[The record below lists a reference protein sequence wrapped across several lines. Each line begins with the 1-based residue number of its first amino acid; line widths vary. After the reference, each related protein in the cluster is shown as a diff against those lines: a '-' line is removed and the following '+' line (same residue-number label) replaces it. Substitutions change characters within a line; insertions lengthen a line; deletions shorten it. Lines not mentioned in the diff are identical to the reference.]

1 MEIGNRIRFYRIQ
14 KNMTQEELAKG
25 IISVS
30 YLSKIENN
38 QTSASIEVLE
48 MLCDRLGIKLIEEEE
63 IPLLKKLKDWYFLI
77 IQRNKGEAQREYELL
92 KERVY
97 DTNDTKALVY
107 FVLFELRFFLLMYN
121 LGLAKNQI
129 EKIEQFRDIF
139 DNEMNYYYHKFH
151 GLYLYLNNY
160 NAASDHFKIAER
172 ILHNTIH
179 FEKLEEA
186 DLFYSMGLTYSQI
199 LKVALS
205 INYTEKALM
214 IYQALYDLK
223 RSAEWHVILGIS
235 YRRIEEFQKAEE
247 SLLLA
252 YKIAKSLN
260 DPYLKGIIH
269 HNLGDLY
276 EIQGESVKALEE
288 YKNSMKYKDE
298 RELVSKL
305 RSIHSIVSEYYKLG
319 DVENCQK
326 WIEFGTSL
334 IQDTSQYFEYV
345 LHFNIYDYLL
355 NNQSNE
361 LEDYLKNV
369 VLPYFEKID
378 KTSYYMKYAELL
390 ADYYKNNGKYKN
402 ASYYYSIALQ
412 ASKKTKLYILIFIF
426 RGKCNNEKTSCFG
439 VIRRIGDWRLIV

>member
-48 MLCDRLGIKLIEEEE
+48 MLCDRLGIKLIEDEE

-77 IQRNKGEAQREYELL
+77 IQRNKVEAKREYDLL
-92 KERVY
+92 KDRVY

-107 FVLFELRFFLLMYN
+107 FVLYELRYFLLMYD
-121 LGLAKNQI
+121 LGLAKKQI
-129 EKIEQFRDIF
+129 EKIDQFRDIF
-139 DNEMNYYYHKFH
+139 DNEMNYFFHKFL
-151 GLYLYLNNY
+151 GLYLYLKNNY
-160 NAASDHFKIAER
+160 KSAADNFKIAER
-172 ILHNTIH
+172 ILNNSIH
-179 FEKLEEA
+179 FEKWEEA

-205 INYTEKALM
+205 INYTEKALL

-223 RSAEWHVILGIS
+223 RSAECHVILGIS

-247 SLLLA
+247 SLILA
-252 YKIAKSLN
+252 YKIAKTLN
-260 DPYLKGIIH
+260 DSYLKGIIH

-276 EIQGESVKALEE
+276 EMQGESVKALEE

-298 RELVSKL
+298 RELISKL
-305 RSIHSIVSEYYKLG
+305 RSIHSIVSEYYKLS
-319 DVENCQK
+319 DIENCKK
-326 WIEFGTSL
+326 WLGFGTSL
-334 IQDTSQYFEYV
+334 IQDMSEYYEYV
-345 LHFNIYDYLL
+345 LHFNIYEYLL

-361 LEDYLKNV
+361 MEDYLKNV

-378 KTSYYMKYAELL
+378 KTPYYMKYAELL

-412 ASKKTKLYILIFIF
+412 ASKKQNYIY
-426 RGKCNNEKTSCFG
+426 
-439 VIRRIGDWRLIV
+439 